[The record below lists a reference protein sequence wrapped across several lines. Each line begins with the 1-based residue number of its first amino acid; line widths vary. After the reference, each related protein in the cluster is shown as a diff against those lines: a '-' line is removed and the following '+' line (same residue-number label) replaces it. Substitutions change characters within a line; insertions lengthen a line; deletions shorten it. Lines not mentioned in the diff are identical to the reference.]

1 MTTHD
6 HPPDGDCLA
15 SCPGWAEGALE
26 LYAVQRRHD
35 AKLAACRAA
44 ERIEFVIVAPATPG
58 AELPEGLHGQEL
70 VRLNLVVGRDCPEV
84 LLDEWGVRVTLT
96 FRGRRHDCALPWAA
110 VVAGVL
116 VAPARKRPRFG
127 VVTGGGEGSVEG
139 GARPAR
145 LGAAP
150 TPAPDPGRPE
160 RPVPVPAPA
169 ARPAPTSVPPPAAR
183 PAPTSV
189 PAPAPRPAPASVPA
203 PEPAPADGASTP
215 AAPAGPPAAPARPRV
230 PFGVIRGG
238 KDDGDPR

>member
-6 HPPDGDCLA
+6 HPPDGDCLP

-116 VAPARKRPRFG
+116 VAPGRKRPRFG
-127 VVTGGGEGSVEG
+127 VVTGGGEASLEG
-139 GARPAR
+139 ATRPTR

-150 TPAPDPGRPE
+150 TPPPDQPRPE

-169 ARPAPTSVPPPAAR
+169 ARPAPTSA
-183 PAPTSV
+183 
-189 PAPAPRPAPASVPA
+189 PA
-203 PEPAPADGASTP
+203 PEPAPADGASP
-215 AAPAGPPAAPARPRV
+215 ATGPASPPAAPARPRV